1 VLGER
6 RLTTIHAI
14 GQSMAI
20 GPIFSAGLLTSLV
33 AGAAGFN
40 TPLSVLLGSIGALCL
55 GYCVAL
61 YARRYAGA
69 GAIYEY
75 LTRGGS
81 RDLGVFSAGVYL
93 IGLLFLGAGGVFIGI
108 GFLTDGFFA
117 AHISSI
123 DLPWWLWGGIAL
135 AIVSA
140 LNFFGVRLAVRGVL
154 ALAAISA
161 IPFVILVVAILIDG
175 GHGHTLSVFDPGQ
188 TSWNHVFNG
197 ILFAVTLFI
206 GFEAAASLG
215 EETRNPQRSIS
226 VAVMGS
232 IALSAVF
239 YLLVTYAATIGFG
252 KAGVAK
258 WPGDP
263 APMGTLAT
271 QYVGKGLATIIDL
284 VIILDATSLAIAFVI
299 AASRVVFALGRDG
312 LLPKAAASTTRY
324 GTPLGGLA
332 VVVVASLGFLLWAGV
347 THYGKA
353 TQLPNEFQAFLIT
366 ASAGSF
372 LVEFIYFLLA
382 AVAIKYALADRA
394 AIWWRLPVVAAAIA
408 TPVLAYKGSLHPWPS
423 YPNNRGII
431 FAIASVIIA
440 AIWWLIVKLTRPDA
454 IRDAAAHA
462 EAHRDVPP
470 LDETLDYR
478 PGSGEPV
485 VGPT

>member
-1 VLGER
+1 
-6 RLTTIHAI
+6 
-14 GQSMAI
+14 M
-20 GPIFSAGLLTSLV
+20 
-33 AGAAGFN
+33 
-40 TPLSVLLGSIGALCL
+40 
-55 GYCVAL
+55 
-61 YARRYAGA
+61 
-69 GAIYEY
+69 
-75 LTRGGS
+75 
-81 RDLGVFSAGVYL
+81 
-93 IGLLFLGAGGVFIGI
+93 
-108 GFLTDGFFA
+108 
-117 AHISSI
+117 
-123 DLPWWLWGGIAL
+123 AL

-347 THYGKA
+347 TH
-353 TQLPNEFQAFLIT
+353 
-366 ASAGSF
+366 
-372 LVEFIYFLLA
+372 
-382 AVAIKYALADRA
+382 
-394 AIWWRLPVVAAAIA
+394 
-408 TPVLAYKGSLHPWPS
+408 
-423 YPNNRGII
+423 
-431 FAIASVIIA
+431 
-440 AIWWLIVKLTRPDA
+440 
-454 IRDAAAHA
+454 
-462 EAHRDVPP
+462 
-470 LDETLDYR
+470 
-478 PGSGEPV
+478 
-485 VGPT
+485 